1 MITAFWIFTGII
13 LFIGVVMIVIA
24 LLDVWGVPMDF
35 VEDLITNDW
44 FTRIFLTTFV
54 IVSLLT
60 VLFAILA
67 ENAWHIIP
75 DML

>member
-67 ENAWHIIP
+67 ENA
-75 DML
+75 